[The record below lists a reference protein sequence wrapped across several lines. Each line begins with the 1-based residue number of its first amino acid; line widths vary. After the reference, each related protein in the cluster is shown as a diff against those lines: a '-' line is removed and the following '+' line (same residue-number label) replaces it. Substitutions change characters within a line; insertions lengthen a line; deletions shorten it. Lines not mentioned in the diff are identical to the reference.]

1 MLPIEMF
8 MTFLYGLGLTGNQT
22 RAGNALGHSKTTNA
36 RMTKLVLQVLFDYL
50 VPRMIKW
57 PTVEEAKREARAVS
71 ERHTFPMSVFLFV
84 DGTYI
89 KG

>member
-1 MLPIEMF
+1 MF
-8 MTFLYGLGLTGNQT
+8 MTFIYGLGLTGNQT
-22 RAGNALGHSKTTNA
+22 RAGNALGHSKTTNS

-57 PTVEEAKREARAVS
+57 PTVEEARLEAKAVS
-71 ERHTFPMSVFLFV
+71 ERHGFPISVFSFV